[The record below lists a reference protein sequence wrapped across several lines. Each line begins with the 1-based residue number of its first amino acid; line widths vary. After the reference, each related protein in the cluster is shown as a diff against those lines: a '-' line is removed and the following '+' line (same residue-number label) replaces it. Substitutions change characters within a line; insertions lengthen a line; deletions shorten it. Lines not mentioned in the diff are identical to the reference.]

1 MPQKD
6 RAIVIK
12 LRWTDD
18 DRTGRC
24 VFRVN
29 RKRGTCAEEPQDF
42 ASGICA
48 ESKTGDRI
56 NDMIDVAPNG
66 ADLRHLMGGSLPRR
80 SILLQVASGKQFF
93 DRLLHRLRKGI
104 LRKTAEWEKGSIRVR
119 DAGRL
124 SSRILDQD
132 DPGELLP
139 GKDE

>member
-12 LRWTDD
+12 LRWTDY

-29 RKRGTCAEEPQDF
+29 RKRGTCAEESQDF

-56 NDMIDVAPNG
+56 DDMIDVASNR
-66 ADLRHLMGGSLPRR
+66 ADLRHLMGGPLPRR
-80 SILLQVASGKQFF
+80 PILLQVASGKQFF
-93 DRLLHRLRKGI
+93 DRLLQRLCDGMLRKI
-104 LRKTAEWEKGSIRVR
+104 IEREKGSIGVC
-119 DAGRL
+119 DARRF
-124 SSRILDQD
+124 SSRMLNQYDS
-132 DPGELLP
+132 GELLP
-139 GKDE
+139 RKDE